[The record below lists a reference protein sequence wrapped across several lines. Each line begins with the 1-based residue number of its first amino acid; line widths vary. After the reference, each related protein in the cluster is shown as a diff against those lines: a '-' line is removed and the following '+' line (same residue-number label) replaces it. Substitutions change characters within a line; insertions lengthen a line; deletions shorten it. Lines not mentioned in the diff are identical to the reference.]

1 MKAKHIMSTHSDILD
16 GADLLRLMTNAEQ
29 LLQENAELVNQLNVF
44 PVPDGDTGTNMLLTL
59 KSALF
64 TARQEQVMSAE
75 NIAEAVAK
83 GALLGA
89 KGNSGVILSQFL
101 RGFANGLKGRYSFT
115 VQDLAMAF
123 KLAKICAYQA
133 VAEPVEGTLLTVIRR
148 VAQAAQRIAKKQC
161 SMSETLQILSETA
174 KRAVAETPR
183 YLAVLRE
190 AEVVDAGGQGLLVII
205 EGFHRAITTNR
216 TNIVDITPKI
226 KQRVTAIK
234 TLVEHDNY
242 GYCTNFL
249 LTGEGLDSATLKAEL
264 AQMGRSLVAVGDTQQ
279 FKVHL
284 HTLDPGAVL
293 SHMVKFGTLS
303 QIQIDNMDNQA
314 QAKVARES
322 MVGQSLPTK
331 EMVMVGVAWGKGL
344 IDIFNNLGVSHIIQ
358 AGDSMNPS
366 IQDILQEIEDTQAAK
381 VIVLPNNPNIIAAAE
396 QAAKLANRE
405 VQVIPTKTIP
415 QGIAAAMAFVATSS
429 FLDNKLAMRQAL
441 SSLKSGAITI
451 ASRTVKLGGIA
462 VKQGQFIGL
471 LENKLVASADTLENV
486 VLGLLEKLKLEPGQ
500 LITCYAG
507 SDITEAVNLRLS
519 KVIKS
524 LYPQIE
530 LEFVWGG
537 QPYYQY
543 FIAIE

>member
-1 MKAKHIMSTHSDILD
+1 MRAKHIIDTSSNILD

-64 TARQEQVMSAE
+64 SARQEQVMSAE

-101 RGFANGLKGRYSFT
+101 RGFANGLKGKYSFT
-115 VQDLAMAF
+115 VKDLADAL
-123 KLAKICAYQA
+123 KLAKTCAYQA

-148 VAQAAQRIAKKQC
+148 VAQAAQRVAKKHF
-161 SMSETLQILSETA
+161 SMSEALRVLSSTA

-205 EGFHRAITTNR
+205 EGLHRAISPNG

-226 KQRVTAIK
+226 KQRVITVNSS
-234 TLVEHDNY
+234 VEHDTY

-249 LTGEGLDSATLKAEL
+249 LTGDKLDTDILKAEL
-264 AQMGRSLVAVGDTQQ
+264 VNMGQSLVAVGDEQQ
-279 FKVHL
+279 FKVHI
-284 HTLDPGAVL
+284 HTLDPGAIL
-293 SHMVKFGTLS
+293 SHMVKFGHLS

-314 QAKVARES
+314 QAKVAREMNPVQVS
-322 MVGQSLPTK
+322 PSK
-331 EMVMVGVAWGKGL
+331 EVAIIAVAWGKGI
-344 IDIFNNLGVSHIIQ
+344 IDIFNSLSVHHIIH

-366 IQDILQEIEDTQAAK
+366 IQDILQEIEATQAAK

-405 VQVIPTKTIP
+405 VRVVPTKTIP
-415 QGIAAAMAFVATSS
+415 QGIAATMAFVPTQEFSANDS
-429 FLDNKLAMRQAL
+429 AMREAIF
-441 SSLKSGAITI
+441 SIKSGAVTI
-451 ASRTVKLGGIA
+451 ASRSVKLGGVD
-462 VKQGQFIGL
+462 VKQGQFIAL
-471 LENKLVASADTLENV
+471 LENKLVASADTLETV
-486 VLGLLEKLKLEPGQ
+486 VLNLLETIKLNSGQ

-507 SDITEAVNLRLS
+507 SDITEATNQQLS
-519 KVIKS
+519 ETIKKI
-524 LYPQIE
+524 YPQID